1 VQVELLE
8 LLMLVQTVLLMD
20 QIQFSQQSHLL
31 VEVKVVKK
39 SQMVVMADQVVV
51 QVDQAHQ
58 VGQVILLQ

>member
-1 VQVELLE
+1 MELLE